1 MSDYQKSKIYKLWSP
16 LIQIE
21 LNIDSEE
28 NIVIS
33 PVPKKGSIDLPS
45 RNVALVI
52 TDDAID

>member
-21 LNIDSEE
+21 LNIDSVE

>member
-33 PVPKKGSIDLPS
+33 PVPKKRIN
-45 RNVALVI
+45 RF
-52 TDDAID
+52 TF

>member
-16 LIQIE
+16 LIQNE

-33 PVPKKGSIDLPS
+33 PEPKKGSIDLPS